1 MKSHTYYDIL
11 GVSRDATLDEITT
24 AKNAL
29 AKVYH
34 PDANAHKNID
44 TTAFMQEILEAYR
57 VLSNPEKRRK
67 YNQETFG
74 ETERVF
80 KTFTLTPENE
90 EENTG
95 SFVTYW
101 NMSNQL
107 RTILNKSIRLMK
119 QETQKK
125 TLTQRV
131 FQKWGKYQKEETI
144 RNQQIAKLST
154 QAVQYIT
161 ALKMA
166 GIPMD
171 YWSSDAMNWILVR
184 WGQKQSV
191 DYHTLFSRYD
201 DYVEETLS
209 NSERIPC
216 VVIDPANSYK
226 VVEVL
231 NQNNLHCT
239 HILLTHG
246 HFDHMMALE
255 QLRQA
260 TGAPVYIHEDDA
272 ELMTD
277 DDLNAA
283 KLLAG
288 VSCSPRP
295 ADILLHDGDTVK
307 IGGESVCV
315 MHTPGHTRGSVCYF
329 FGGDGDILTGDTLF
343 RDSIGRYDLPG
354 GDFMTLLHSLG
365 ALASLEGE
373 HKIYPG
379 HGATSTLE
387 REKSVNLYLN

>member
-11 GVSRDATLDEITT
+11 GVSRDATLDKITT

-209 NSERIPC
+209 NSEKIRL
-216 VVIDPANSYK
+216 K
-226 VVEVL
+226 
-231 NQNNLHCT
+231 NQNKT
-239 HILLTHG
+239 FSSQFKKTALLR
-246 HFDHMMALE
+246 F
-255 QLRQA
+255 
-260 TGAPVYIHEDDA
+260 
-272 ELMTD
+272 
-277 DDLNAA
+277 
-283 KLLAG
+283 K
-288 VSCSPRP
+288 
-295 ADILLHDGDTVK
+295 
-307 IGGESVCV
+307 SV
-315 MHTPGHTRGSVCYF
+315 RGSHSKEPRNPFLHLCKSYQSHLYTT
-329 FGGDGDILTGDTLF
+329 DLQCLF
-343 RDSIGRYDLPG
+343 LFP
-354 GDFMTLLHSLG
+354 L
-365 ALASLEGE
+365 
-373 HKIYPG
+373 
-379 HGATSTLE
+379 
-387 REKSVNLYLN
+387 